1 MPLRVSGKNIDVG
14 EALRQRVADRVAVAM
29 DKYFDGGWSGH
40 VTVCRDGSGYR
51 SDCALHLDSG
61 TILQA
66 HAGAQDPYASADAA
80 VERIE
85 ERLRRY
91 KSRVKRR
98 TPHGEAALAGL
109 METAPLTVLSV
120 PDEEEDE
127 ALEGWSPTVVAE
139 ATTNLPRLAVSD
151 AVLEL
156 DFTGA
161 SVLVF
166 RHAGHGRIN
175 VVYRRA
181 DGHVGWVDPPEP
193 QPANGAGK
201 GTALNGAASDDLH

>member
-14 EALRQRVADRVAVAM
+14 EALRQRVSDRLDDAM
-29 DKYFDGGWSGH
+29 GKYFDGGWSGH
-40 VTVCRDGSGYR
+40 VTVAREGSGYR

-66 HAGAQDPYASADAA
+66 HGDAQDPYASADAA

-85 ERLRRY
+85 RRLRRY
-91 KSRVKRR
+91 KSRVKRHA
-98 TPHGEAALAGL
+98 TNGENGAAALN
-109 METAPLTVLSV
+109 ERVPLTVFSA
-120 PDEEEDE
+120 PDHEDSE
-127 ALEGWSPTVVAE
+127 ALDGWSPTVVAE
-139 ATTNLPRLAVSD
+139 QTANLPRLAVSD

-161 SVLVF
+161 AVLVF

-175 VVYRRA
+175 VVYRRV
-181 DGHVGWVDPPEP
+181 DGHVGWVDPPSHV
-193 QPANGAGK
+193 
-201 GTALNGAASDDLH
+201 AAEDVH

>member
-1 MPLRVSGKNIDVG
+1 MPLRVSGKNLDVG
-14 EALRQRVADRVAVAM
+14 EALRQRVNDRVAGAM
-29 DKYFDGGWSGH
+29 GKYFDGGWSGH
-40 VTVCRDGSGYR
+40 VTVARDGSGYR

-66 HAGAQDPYASADAA
+66 HANAQDPYSSADAA

-85 ERLRRY
+85 TRLRRY
-91 KSRVKRR
+91 RDRFKRR
-98 TPHGEAALAGL
+98 AANGENGAETGALAP
-109 METAPLTVLSV
+109 EQAALTVLSA
-120 PDEEEDE
+120 PDLDDE
-127 ALEGWSPTVVAE
+127 APDGWSPTVVAE
-139 ATTNLPRLAVSD
+139 STTNLPRLSVSD

-161 SVLVF
+161 AVLVF

-181 DGHVGWVDPPEP
+181 DGHLGWVDPP
-193 QPANGAGK
+193 AH
-201 GTALNGAASDDLH
+201 AAEEVH

>member
-14 EALRQRVADRVAVAM
+14 EALRQRVSDRLAGAM

-40 VTVCRDGSGYR
+40 VTVAREGSGYR

-61 TILQA
+61 TVLQA
-66 HAGAQDPYASADAA
+66 HADAQDPYASADAA

-85 ERLRRY
+85 TRLRRY
-91 KSRVKRR
+91 KSRVKRHVMNNDDAMAMA
-98 TPHGEAALAGL
+98 PGL
-109 METAPLTVLSV
+109 PETAAYTVFSA
-120 PDEEEDE
+120 PDHDDAEELDS
-127 ALEGWSPTVVAE
+127 WSPTVVAE
-139 ATTNLPRLAVSD
+139 ATNNLPRLAVSD

-161 SVLVF
+161 AVLVF

-175 VVYRRA
+175 VVYRRV
-181 DGHVGWVDPPEP
+181 DGHVGWVDPP
-193 QPANGAGK
+193 
-201 GTALNGAASDDLH
+201 ALTMAEEVH